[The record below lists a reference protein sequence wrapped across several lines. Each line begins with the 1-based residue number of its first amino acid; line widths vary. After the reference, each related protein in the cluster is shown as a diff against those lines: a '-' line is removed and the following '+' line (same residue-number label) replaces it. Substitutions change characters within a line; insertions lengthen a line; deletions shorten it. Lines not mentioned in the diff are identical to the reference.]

1 MDLKKFEAVEI
12 ADLPVDPINRAL
24 ITGHEAPSRVS
35 VAQQAAALPQ
45 GDFQDPDAFM
55 AGQVQRAPRGA
66 PAPLAP
72 QAQAK
77 AHTALEFAEQVMAS
91 RQESPT
97 ILRLREA
104 FGVKAKAGVIEE
116 IFDGMKW
123 TFRIPSSVDI
133 QYAVTI
139 TQDMRDM
146 EGDLGPDATLGM
158 FALALSRAFVA
169 VSVAAIDDRPV
180 YEHFGINIPV
190 GYVIPD
196 PLNPP
201 RHLRIRAANHL
212 YEMLSDE
219 TVNELTI
226 GLTDIYD
233 RRVGPLVK
241 KAKAPL
247 VSAPPSKP

>member
-12 ADLPVDPINRAL
+12 ADLPLDPINREVL
-24 ITGHEAPSRVS
+24 TGHAEQPARP
-35 VAQQAAALPQ
+35 AQQAQQ
-45 GDFQDPDAFM
+45 GDFQDPTAFM
-55 AGQVQRAPRGA
+55 AAQVQRAPRGA
-66 PAPLAP
+66 APQAPAP
-72 QAQAK
+72 QAQK
-77 AHTALEFAEQVMAS
+77 HTAMDFADQVMAS

-97 ILRLREA
+97 IQRLREA
-104 FGVKAKAGVIEE
+104 FGVKVKDGNIEE
-116 IFDGMKW
+116 EFGGTKW
-123 TFRIPSSVDI
+123 TFRVPSSVDI

-146 EGDLGPDATLGM
+146 EGDLGADATIGL

-169 VSVAAIDDRPV
+169 VSIAAIDDRPV
-180 YEHFGINIPV
+180 YEHFGIKIPD

-201 RHLRIRAANHL
+201 RHLRIRAANYM

-219 TVNELTI
+219 TVNELTL
-226 GLTDIYD
+226 GLTNIYD
-233 RRVGPLVK
+233 RRVAPIVK

-247 VSAPPSKP
+247 ASAPPSKP